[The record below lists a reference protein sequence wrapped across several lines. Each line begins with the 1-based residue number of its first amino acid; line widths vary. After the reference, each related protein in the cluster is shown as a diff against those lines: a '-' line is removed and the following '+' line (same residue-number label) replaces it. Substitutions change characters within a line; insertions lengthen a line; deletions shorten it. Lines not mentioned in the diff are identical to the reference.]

1 MDSLCNVTAKIW
13 VAGYL
18 SFVSFNT
25 SFLKY
30 NNNNIVFIIL
40 RHYNFVRKN
49 LLWKHVANIVPVII
63 GHVFNTLFI
72 LLRTKHDLLRPPV
85 RLPLI
90 TNVYGV
96 Q

>member
-1 MDSLCNVTAKIW
+1 MKE
-13 VAGYL
+13 
-18 SFVSFNT
+18 
-25 SFLKY
+25 
-30 NNNNIVFIIL
+30 FII
-40 RHYNFVRKN
+40 
-49 LLWKHVANIVPVII
+49 KHVANIVPVII

-72 LLRTKHDLLRPPV
+72 LLRTRHDLLRPPV